1 MSHLRKTDRCAM
13 STPTLPAAS
22 LRPHIFLPDRWVLP
36 RVVNHLIYIVL
47 WSIGGVILRAQPHF
61 LPALREAGA
70 AMAYRRR
77 GSRAQRMAVRA
88 KCSLT
93 APSVRERTS

>member
-1 MSHLRKTDRCAM
+1 MSHVTKTDRCAM

-36 RVVNHLIYIVL
+36 RVVNHLIYIAL
-47 WSIGGVILRAQPHF
+47 WSIGGAILRAQPGF
-61 LPALREAGA
+61 LPALREGGA

-77 GSRAQRMAVRA
+77 GSRAQRMGVRA
-88 KCSLT
+88 KCPL
-93 APSVRERTS
+93 AQRSVRKRTS